1 MSATDAPDVIRIGG
15 VCFRRDRPLDGAMG
29 SELLARV
36 ASDGPVPPAHHRER
50 PAEAEAV
57 HRAYR
62 SAGAQWLATDTFLVA
77 GSADAVADTQAAV
90 GLARAAADGGLPV
103 ALSLGPGPAPGA
115 YAEAARAAADAGAD
129 LVLLETFTSA
139 RAAAAAARAVG
150 GCGLPV
156 VVLLVFDDLG
166 LTLTGREPVEA
177 GVSLLVEAGADGV
190 GTNCQPPDVLEKVVP
205 RIAAAA
211 AGTSLPVLVRPSA
224 GIPSRRGESW
234 VYPWAPEP
242 WATATATLQASG
254 ATLLG
259 GCCGAGPAHVAA
271 LARLLAA
278 ARGT

>member
-1 MSATDAPDVIRIGG
+1 
-15 VCFRRDRPLDGAMG
+15 MG
-29 SELLARV
+29 SELIARV
-36 ASDGPVPPAHHRER
+36 PSETMPPHARDRER
-50 PAEAEAV
+50 PAGVEAV
-57 HRAYR
+57 HRAYQT
-62 SAGAQWLATDTFLVA
+62 AGAQWLATNTFLVA
-77 GSADAVADTQAAV
+77 GSSDAIAETRAAV
-90 GLARAAADGGLPV
+90 RLAREASGGLPV
-103 ALSLGPGPAPGA
+103 ALSLGPGAAPGA